1 MIDTTALMKAA
12 FACTTDAERMICRDL
27 ATSIEARSPY
37 AWNIY
42 YTGEA
47 DRCLSEN
54 SIKALEI
61 VMRRAEKFEEKLAAK
76 KKLKFEKPS
85 PRSPEI
91 KRKGGGAASSGKKKP
106 PLNRSRVQ
114 RGVKIS
120 DVVEIEVKKEDA
132 PSNPPTVYALMAP
145 QLYSEKDKKG
155 RGRVVVGEP
164 SVHAK
169 DKGKAIVKEEP
180 VDDEPLQY
188 KDKGKAKVK
197 EEVVEDDESDDEMLT
212 FDEDELWCDIF
223 VEDEAGEL
231 KLFKIVADYDDDA
244 GSGAE
249 IPMSP
254 NCSHEWDPEN
264 HFFLVIHKGTLPSS

>member
-1 MIDTTALMKAA
+1 MIDTTPLMKAA
-12 FACTTDAERMICRDL
+12 FACTADAERMICRDL

-47 DRCLSEN
+47 NRCLSEN

-85 PRSPEI
+85 PE
-91 KRKGGGAASSGKKKP
+91 
-106 PLNRSRVQ
+106 VQ

-120 DVVEIEVKKEDA
+120 DVAEIEVKKEDP
-132 PSNPPTVYALMAP
+132 PSNPPIVCGLMAP
-145 QLYSEKDKKG
+145 QFYPEKDKKG
-155 RGRVVVGEP
+155 
-164 SVHAK
+164 K
-169 DKGKAIVKEEP
+169 DKEKAI
-180 VDDEPLQY
+180 
-188 KDKGKAKVK
+188 VK
-197 EEVVEDDESDDEMLT
+197 EEVVEDDDSDEMLT
-212 FDEDELWCDIF
+212 FNEDELWCDMF

-231 KLFKIVADYDDDA
+231 KLFKIAVDYDDDA

-249 IPMSP
+249 ILMSP
-254 NCSHEWDPEN
+254 DCSHEWDPEN
-264 HFFLVIHKGTLPSS
+264 HCFLVIHKGTPPSS